1 MSYLLVPIHLD
12 ALCLKEELPV
22 TEAMADFSRLPYT
35 DGKEL
40 YNENIPY
47 VSDSILSD
55 PPASRRSTGLQPSAF
70 CYANR
75 GAQDDRQSARQSH
88 PLMHRYDP

>member
-40 YNENIPY
+40 YNENVPY

-55 PPASRRSTGLQPSAF
+55 PLGQASLVLKKGIHLHWALPDALAKGTQ
-70 CYANR
+70 NE
-75 GAQDDRQSARQSH
+75 DKN
-88 PLMHRYDP
+88 